1 MKFTEKSIS
10 SKRRVVSMNRPE
22 VIIDGVEP
30 PRKPKPIRPNTTQ
43 RMTEKDKNGN
53 HQKG

>member
-22 VIIDGVEP
+22 VVIDGVEP
-30 PRKPKPIRPNTTQ
+30 PRKPKPVRPNTTQ
-43 RMTEKDKNGN
+43 RMTEKDKKDSN
-53 HQKG
+53 KC